1 MSVDQ
6 HLSPSPVL
14 ESSTRRAA
22 ELREDVLLRAADVG
36 LNAPTRLGH
45 RRGRVVGLGLA
56 AASVAAALL
65 VAPTLLS
72 SDDDGR
78 PNPLAGIAVAAER
91 SDRPPL
97 EDGRVIH
104 RVELTRQT
112 STSKDLQIDRRTDTW
127 VLRDGR
133 SFERTTDLRSGTA
146 PDDRVVTSASGPMGG
161 LRTPAA
167 VAGLPTDPDE
177 LVRRVADLP
186 PDAELDGPAR
196 QRATEG
202 LLAVLYD
209 GYAPAD
215 VYAAALRAFGSLP
228 GLRVVHDAV
237 AGETTVSHWMTSK
250 RGDEVLTFRDR
261 DGALVRLRA
270 STSQDGGAEQTSR
283 FSVETVDGVPAD
295 VRRAAE
301 RQAVQQR

>member
-14 ESSTRRAA
+14 ESSALRTA
-22 ELREDVLLRAADVG
+22 ELREDVLLRAAATRTAD
-36 LNAPTRLGH
+36 PTPLGRH
-45 RRGRVVGLGLA
+45 RRHVAGLGLG
-56 AASVAAALL
+56 AASLAAALL
-65 VAPTLLS
+65 VAPTLLP
-72 SDDDGR
+72 SDDTGR
-78 PNPLAGIAVAAER
+78 PNPLAGIAAAAER
-91 SDRPPL
+91 SDRPAL
-97 EDGRVIH
+97 EDGQVVH
-104 RVELTRQT
+104 RVERTRQT

-133 SFERTTDLRSGTA
+133 SFERTTDLRPSTA
-146 PDDRVVTSASGPMGG
+146 PADRVVTSSSGPSGG

-167 VAGLPTDPDE
+167 VADLPTDPDD
-177 LVRRVADLP
+177 LVRRVAGLP
-186 PDAELDGPAR
+186 PGAELDGPAR

-215 VYAAALRAFGSLP
+215 VHAAALEAFGSLP
-228 GLRVVHDAV
+228 GLRVDHDAA

-270 STSQDGGAEQTSR
+270 SSSQDGGAEQTSQ

-301 RQAVQQR
+301 RQAAQQR